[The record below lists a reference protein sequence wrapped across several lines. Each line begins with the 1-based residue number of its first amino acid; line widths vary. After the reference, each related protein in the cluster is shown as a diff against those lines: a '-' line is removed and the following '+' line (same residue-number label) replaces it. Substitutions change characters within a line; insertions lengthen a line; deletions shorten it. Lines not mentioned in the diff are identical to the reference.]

1 MLQHTGGEALDS
13 TEAARLF
20 EAKLKAA
27 LLADDGRLALSRLAG
42 STVSGLMPRIETS
55 GKVAGATWRL
65 VSAPASPGAG
75 PGASDGAPAS
85 VLRSITLGTEVE
97 IRFGRKLRAALTRKP
112 RGAEV
117 ATSWVLTYSLSR
129 QLRVQFNINS
139 APPYART
146 LFLEYSSEGGSP
158 GSGDF

>member
-1 MLQHTGGEALDS
+1 MLQHTGGEALDAA
-13 TEAARLF
+13 EAARLF
-20 EAKLKAA
+20 ETKLKAA

-55 GKVAGATWRL
+55 GRVAGATWRL
-65 VSAPASPGAG
+65 VSAPAIPGAAA
-75 PGASDGAPAS
+75 GAADGAPAS

-97 IRFGRKLRAALTRKP
+97 VQFGRKLRAALTRKL
-112 RGAEV
+112 RGVEI
-117 ATSWVLTYSLSR
+117 ATGWGLTYSLSR

-146 LFLEYSSEGGSP
+146 LFLEYSSDGGP
-158 GSGDF
+158 AAGEY